1 MVEKIGVDIVQNKR
15 IKLRLAFLR
24 KVLSEH
30 ELQMLDQF
38 VSKRQKQ
45 EFVSGR
51 WAVKEAIIKTL
62 TVKETMHKLDIGYQ
76 ANGAPVIKNPEYAHI
91 LISISHEKK
100 YSVGIALNQTYN

>member
-51 WAVKEAIIKTL
+51 
-62 TVKETMHKLDIGYQ
+62 
-76 ANGAPVIKNPEYAHI
+76 
-91 LISISHEKK
+91 
-100 YSVGIALNQTYN
+100 